1 VFKHIKKILHLLTPE
16 ERKQTALLL
25 VMFLIMG
32 LLDAVGVA
40 SIMPFIAV
48 LANPQLVQTNSTL
61 SLLYVGL
68 GFTETHHFLLVLGM
82 MVFIMLIVSI
92 AFKALTS
99 YLQLRFVLMREYSIG
114 RRLLAGYLHQP
125 YSWFL
130 NRNSADL
137 GKNVLSEVGLVVSGV
152 LMPGMT
158 VIANGV
164 VVFALLAL
172 LFATH
177 FELALVVGATLGAAY
192 FLIYLVM
199 SRFLSKIGRDRK
211 KANQQ
216 KFSVLAEAFGAAK
229 EIKIGGLEEE
239 YVRRFS
245 RPAESFARQQAI
257 AATIALM
264 PRYALEALAFGG
276 ILLIALFLMAG
287 SEGLAQGLP
296 TIALYAF
303 AGFRLMPAFQQVY
316 GSLTQLRYSA
326 PALDALYSDL
336 TNLPAVDVPRING
349 ERLYLNDEISFKHVF
364 YAYPKASKNVI
375 RDVSFKIRA
384 KSTVAFVG
392 STGSGK
398 TTIVDLIMGLLEPQ
412 DGLVT
417 IDGVPLKNQNLRQ
430 WQRSIGYVPQQ
441 IFLSDDT
448 VAANIALGV
457 PPADIDITA
466 VERAA
471 KIANL
476 HDFIVSSLPNGY
488 TSTVGERGVRLSG
501 GQRQRIGIARALYH
515 NPEVLVLDEAT
526 SALDNITERGLMD
539 AINNLGQQI
548 TVILI
553 AHRLSTV
560 RQSDCIFLLRQGEI
574 IASGT
579 YDELERTSE
588 LFRSMTKR

>member
-1 VFKHIKKILHLLTPE
+1 
-16 ERKQTALLL
+16 
-25 VMFLIMG
+25 MFLIMG

-40 SIMPFIAV
+40 SIMPFMAV
-48 LANPQLVQTNSTL
+48 LANPQLVQTNSIL
-61 SLLYVGL
+61 SFLYVGL
-68 GFTETHHFLLVLGM
+68 GFTDTHHFLLALGM
-82 MVFIMLIVSI
+82 MVFVMLIVSI
-92 AFKALTS
+92 AFRAATS
-99 YLQLRFVLMREYSIG
+99 YAQLRFVLMREYSRG

-130 NRNSADL
+130 DRHSADL
-137 GKNVLSEVGLVVSGV
+137 GKNVLSEVGLVVNGV
-152 LMPGMT
+152 LMPSMT

-164 VVFALLAL
+164 VAFALLVL
-172 LFATH
+172 LLTTH
-177 FELALVVGATLGAAY
+177 LKLALVVGVTLSAAY
-192 FLIYLVM
+192 FSIYIIM
-199 SRFLSKIGRDRK
+199 SRYLSKIGRDRK

-245 RPAESFARQQAI
+245 RPAESFAQQQAI
-257 AATIALM
+257 AATISLM

-287 SEGLAQGLP
+287 SEGLVEGLP

-316 GSLTQLRYSA
+316 GSLTQLRYSV
-326 PALDALYSDL
+326 PALDALHADL
-336 TNLPAVDVPRING
+336 ASLSAVDMSGANV
-349 ERLYLNDEISFKHVF
+349 ERLCLNDAISFKHVS
-364 YAYPKASKNVI
+364 YAYPKANKNVV
-375 RDVSFKIRA
+375 RDLSFEIRA

-412 DGLVT
+412 LGLVRV
-417 IDGVPLKNQNLRQ
+417 DGITLKNHNLRQ

-441 IFLSDDT
+441 IFLFDDT

-457 PPADIDITA
+457 APADIDIA
-466 VERAA
+466 SVERAA

-488 TSTVGERGVRLSG
+488 ASTVGERGVRLSG

-526 SALDNITERGLMD
+526 SALDNITEHIIMD
-539 AINNLGQQI
+539 AIKSMGQQK

-560 RQSDCIFLLRQGEI
+560 RECDCIYLLRQGEI
-574 IASGT
+574 IASGA
-579 YDELERTSE
+579 YDELERDSE
-588 LFRSMTKR
+588 LFRSMTTR